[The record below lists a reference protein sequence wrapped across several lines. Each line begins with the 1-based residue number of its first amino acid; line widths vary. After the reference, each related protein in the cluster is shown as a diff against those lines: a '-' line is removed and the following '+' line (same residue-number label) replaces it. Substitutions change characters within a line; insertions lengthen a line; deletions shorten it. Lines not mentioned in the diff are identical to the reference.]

1 MFTWILCPMHSKVMV
16 PAAKTQCSSRFTIT
30 KCPCNDYSS
39 KILRKMGKIQ
49 LAIDYTPQCVH
60 FKKWLYSL
68 SWLCNFSSFFKQKLW
83 PVCTANFLL
92 KCGGEVHFPPPLK
105 VDSKSNDIPVSA
117 VFFQS
122 GLKGVHVDVGV
133 KERPVSH
140 VLHSQPEIYT
150 MRGKNVGLPRETTAV
165 HKLIISIVCF
175 FFFLLSISVQWQS

>member
-1 MFTWILCPMHSKVMV
+1 M
-16 PAAKTQCSSRFTIT
+16 
-30 KCPCNDYSS
+30 
-39 KILRKMGKIQ
+39 
-49 LAIDYTPQCVH
+49 
-60 FKKWLYSL
+60 
-68 SWLCNFSSFFKQKLW
+68 
-83 PVCTANFLL
+83 CTANFLL

-175 FFFLLSISVQWQS
+175 FFSYSPFLCSDSLKTNVSSYKIGSTPKSLPLVLMVY